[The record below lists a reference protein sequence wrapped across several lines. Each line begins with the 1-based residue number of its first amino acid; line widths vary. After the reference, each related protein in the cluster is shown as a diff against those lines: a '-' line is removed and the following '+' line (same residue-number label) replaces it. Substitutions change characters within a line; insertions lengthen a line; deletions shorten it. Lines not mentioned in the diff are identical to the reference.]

1 MYISSRD
8 DLTTSVSADKRR
20 KTPLHMERL
29 FMVTDPIDKFFYNI
43 QRVIKYLARMKFNKS
58 QLQEKARDSR

>member
-29 FMVTDPIDKFFYNI
+29 FMVTVPTDKLFYNI
-43 QRVIKYLARMKFNKS
+43 QSVMK
-58 QLQEKARDSR
+58 AG